1 MANISNNKVFDL
13 IEDGQKLDL
22 FKNTL
27 KDTGGLTNVLTQM
40 VEHSE
45 IDPDSPDIL
54 DKVKGKYDIKGR
66 FDQANLPSGYSF
78 RDMDRPLGVPGT
90 GGSEINIQDIL
101 QQRDIVRTDIN
112 NMNRN
117 QSIYNED
124 YQGTDTPSLNKVLN
138 SMHKLNYMIH
148 TSMDWSEEDT
158 KREQEVMKE
167 EVLEMYNKFPD
178 EFPQY
183 KNIEEL
189 KAKLYG

>member
-13 IEDGQKLDL
+13 IEGGQKLDL

-27 KDTGGLTNVLTQM
+27 KDTGVLTQM

-66 FDQANLPSGYSF
+66 LDQANLPSGYSF
-78 RDMDRPLGVPGT
+78 RDIDRPLGVPGT

-101 QQRDIVRTDIN
+101 QQRDIVRIDIN

-124 YQGTDTPSLNKVLN
+124 YQGTGTSDLNKVLN
-138 SMHKLNYMIH
+138 SMHKLNYMIN

-158 KREQEVMKE
+158 KREQEIMKK
-167 EVLEMYNKFPD
+167 EVLEMYNKFPG